1 MRSALQW
8 AAGVVLTALLAGGL
22 AALSDFRMGAPPD
35 HGVLRLAWRITSQ
48 KVSLCRERSPAE
60 LEKLP
65 LHMRLPRV
73 CSDHLLPYVLTVAVD
88 GQPRLVRRVE
98 AAGAHSDRPIY
109 IQEDLPLPPGRH
121 AVAIAFEPAL
131 ETAQRAGE
139 SDQGTAMREALAK
152 ARRFRFAAPLE
163 LAHNRV
169 TLVQLFEQQG
179 EFSVSGP

>member
-1 MRSALQW
+1 MHSLLRW
-8 AAGVVLTALLAGGL
+8 AAGVALTALLAGGL
-22 AALSDFRMGAPPD
+22 AALSDFPMGAQPD

-73 CSDHLLPYVLTVAVD
+73 CTDHLLPYVLTVAVE
-88 GQPRLVRRVE
+88 GEQKLVRRVE

-109 IQEDLPLPPGRH
+109 IQEDLPLPPGSH
-121 AVAIAFEPAL
+121 DVAITFEPDAA
-131 ETAQRAGE
+131 EPAGE
-139 SDQGTAMREALAK
+139 SARGTAMREALAK
-152 ARRFRFAAPLE
+152 ARRFRFSASLE
-163 LAHNRV
+163 IARNRV
-169 TLVQLFEQQG
+169 TLVQLFEQRG

>member
-1 MRSALQW
+1 MHNVLRW
-8 AAGVVLTALLAGGL
+8 AAGVALTALLAGGL

-48 KVSLCRERSPAE
+48 KVSVCRERSREE

-65 LHMRLPRV
+65 PHMRLPRV
-73 CSDHLLPYVLTVAVD
+73 CSDHLLPYVLTVTVD
-88 GQPRLVRRVE
+88 GEQRLLRRVE

-121 AVAIAFEPAL
+121 AVAIAFEPDL
-131 ETAQRAGE
+131 KTAQHAKE
-139 SDQGTAMREALAK
+139 SDQGTAMREALSR

-163 LAHNRV
+163 LARNRV
-169 TLVQLFEQQG
+169 TLVQLLEQQG
-179 EFSVSGP
+179 EFVVSGP